1 MRMGNGPRKF
11 TAMEEK
17 PIGAMLEVLVVEDH
31 DTFRAGLMK
40 QLNATP
46 GIRAWEARDAQEALA
61 FIGRKVP
68 DIVVMDIKL
77 PGEDGIQCTSII
89 KDRWPQVQVMMCTVH
104 EDDDKIFN
112 ALRAGASGYLLK
124 RAAFQEILASIRMM
138 QEGGSPMS
146 PAIARRVVES
156 FQRITDPD
164 DPDELTSREHDV
176 LDLMATGL
184 RDKEIAVQLGITANT
199 VRTHIRHIYEKLQV
213 QGRVEAVRKRG
224 PWAKR

>member
-1 MRMGNGPRKF
+1 MSER
-11 TAMEEK
+11 
-17 PIGAMLEVLVVEDH
+17 PIPALDILVVEDH
-31 DTFRAGLMK
+31 DDFRAGLLA

-46 GIRAWEARDAQEALA
+46 GVRAGEARDGVEALA
-61 FIGRKVP
+61 AIEAAVP

-77 PGEDGIQCTSII
+77 PGDDGIHCTGII
-89 KDRWPQVQVMMCTVH
+89 KKRWPAVQVMMCTVH

-124 RAAFQEILASIRMM
+124 RAAFSEILASIRMI
-138 QEGGSPMS
+138 QQGGSPMS

-156 FQRITDPD
+156 FQDRVALD
-164 DPDELTSREHDV
+164 DPDALTLREQEV
-176 LDLMATGL
+176 LDLMATGM
-184 RDKEIAVQLGITANT
+184 RDKEIAAQLGISNNT

-224 PWAKR
+224 RWSRR